1 MQYKIPQEMN
11 VEDKVIGPFTLR
23 QFVFVF
29 VAVMIT
35 VTVMILLMNLGMSM
49 VPSLI
54 IGSFFGSFSLLVC
67 FVPYNGKPL
76 YTFAIPFTSFFIKP
90 RQRVWKKTDEKKKN
104 PDIPKNNNIETEN
117 TNQVAPQKESLESAE
132 SKIEEISLM
141 VDTGGAYGM
150 PKVAKNETSPK
161 TALDKTNPSIE
172 KDLQEARKKVEA
184 QNPNTEP
191 LISDVATVDPKKKFE
206 YNSPDTSKYKIDE
219 IEK

>member
-1 MQYKIPQEMN
+1 MN

-29 VAVMIT
+29 VAAM
-35 VTVMILLMNLGMSM
+35 VTVVAMILLMNLGMSM

-54 IGSFFGSFSLLVC
+54 VGGFFGSFSLLVC
-67 FVPYNGKPL
+67 FVPYNGKPI

-90 RQRVWKKTDEKKKN
+90 RQRVWKKTDEK
-104 PDIPKNNNIETEN
+104 PKNTDMSKSNNNGTENIE
-117 TNQVAPQKESLESAE
+117 QVAPQKESLESAE
-132 SKIEEISLM
+132 DKIEEISLM

-150 PKVAKNETSPK
+150 PRVAKSETNPS
-161 TALDKTNPSIE
+161 TVFDKTNPTID
-172 KDLQEARKKVEA
+172 KNLQEARKKVEK
-184 QNPNTEP
+184 QNPHTEP
-191 LISDVATVDPKKKFE
+191 LISDISTVDPKKKFE